1 MYYFKIRADICD
13 ACIFYLLSTKEFLTS
28 CIWTLLPFNMDLQRV
43 QNNGD
48 DKCVYACFSPAVAV
62 FNQNISNPD
71 GKCYFIEVCVRSCD
85 GCVRYFFHVLTM
97 CPCWREITVFMQL
110 SILGRGKSGRA
121 LNKFSAPAV
130 RGNHEQGGE
139 EEGWM
144 DSWAGVGTELGSA
157 ARALCLYTSHWP
169 SSSVRSGASALL
181 RQVTDS
187 WASQSH
193 WDCVGYEGV
202 RGCCKEEQQLTFT
215 QHGWAGLEGK
225 LAGAYL
231 NGLLAGLS
239 KCRVVVTSSFQTED
253 VSTAEKEFWG
263 KAWKEPIYS

>member
-62 FNQNISNPD
+62 FNQNISYPD

-144 DSWAGVGTELGSA
+144 GSWAGVGTELGSA
-157 ARALCLYTSHWP
+157 ARALCLYFP
-169 SSSVRSGASALL
+169 
-181 RQVTDS
+181 
-187 WASQSH
+187 
-193 WDCVGYEGV
+193 
-202 RGCCKEEQQLTFT
+202 LTFKLSEIRSICSSEASDWLLSIPESLGLCGIWRG
-215 QHGWAGLEGK
+215 QRLLQGRAAAHLHPAWLGWAGGQT
-225 LAGAYL
+225 GR
-231 NGLLAGLS
+231 GLFEWLT
-239 KCRVVVTSSFQTED
+239 CWTEQ
-253 VSTAEKEFWG
+253 V
-263 KAWKEPIYS
+263 

>member
-1 MYYFKIRADICD
+1 MCVCMFFSCSSCFQSEYLQPRWKMLLHWSLCKKLWWLCKI
-13 ACIFYLLSTKEFLTS
+13 FFS
-28 CIWTLLPFNMDLQRV
+28 CTYNVSMLEGN
-43 QNNGD
+43 
-48 DKCVYACFSPAVAV
+48 
-62 FNQNISNPD
+62 
-71 GKCYFIEVCVRSCD
+71 
-85 GCVRYFFHVLTM
+85 
-97 CPCWREITVFMQL
+97 TVFMQL

-144 DSWAGVGTELGSA
+144 DYWAGVGTELGSA

-231 NGLLAGLS
+231 KGLLAGLS

>member
-1 MYYFKIRADICD
+1 MCVCMFFSCSSCFQSEYLQPRWKMLLHWSLCKKLWWLCKI
-13 ACIFYLLSTKEFLTS
+13 FFS
-28 CIWTLLPFNMDLQRV
+28 CTYNVSMLEGN
-43 QNNGD
+43 
-48 DKCVYACFSPAVAV
+48 
-62 FNQNISNPD
+62 
-71 GKCYFIEVCVRSCD
+71 
-85 GCVRYFFHVLTM
+85 
-97 CPCWREITVFMQL
+97 TVFMQL

-144 DSWAGVGTELGSA
+144 GSWAGVGTELGSA
-157 ARALCLYTSHWP
+157 ARALCLYFP
-169 SSSVRSGASALL
+169 
-181 RQVTDS
+181 
-187 WASQSH
+187 
-193 WDCVGYEGV
+193 
-202 RGCCKEEQQLTFT
+202 LTFKLSEIRSICSSEASDWLLSIPESLGLCGIWRG
-215 QHGWAGLEGK
+215 QGLLQGRAAAHLHPAWLGWAGLEGK